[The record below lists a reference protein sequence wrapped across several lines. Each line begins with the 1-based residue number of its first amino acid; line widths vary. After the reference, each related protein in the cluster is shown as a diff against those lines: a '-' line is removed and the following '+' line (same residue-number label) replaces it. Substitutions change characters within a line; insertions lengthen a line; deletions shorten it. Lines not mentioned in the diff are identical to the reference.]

1 MTERVQPLELLLDSM
16 SPEEICAGI
25 YDLLQA
31 LVFLHERVSKKEGG
45 GVDLD
50 ASGLCII
57 ISMHVIN
64 E

>member
-1 MTERVQPLELLLDSM
+1 MTERVQPLEFLLDSL

-31 LVFLHERVSKKEGG
+31 LVFLHERVSKKKSHAP
-45 GVDLD
+45 DYRN
-50 ASGLCII
+50 
-57 ISMHVIN
+57 VIK